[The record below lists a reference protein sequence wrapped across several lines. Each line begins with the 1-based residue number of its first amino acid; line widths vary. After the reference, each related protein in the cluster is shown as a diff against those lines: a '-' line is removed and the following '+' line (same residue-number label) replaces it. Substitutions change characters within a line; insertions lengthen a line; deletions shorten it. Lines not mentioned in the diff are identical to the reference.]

1 MYLVFSLAIGVIS
14 LYGMARLFARLFRTK
29 KKYDT
34 KDLSIKLVDKNN
46 ASIISE
52 NIMETIRFKMAVQ
65 YIIAIIVG
73 QGIF

>member
-14 LYGMARLFARLFRTK
+14 LYGMARLFPLLFRTK

-34 KDLSIKLVDKNN
+34 KDLSLKFVDKNS

-52 NIMETIRFKMAVQ
+52 NIKETIRFKMAVQ